1 MCTIEEHAHWDLT
14 HFWKVGVD
22 YGLGASSFLP
32 ADKRVRV
39 YDPDTHA
46 VLGEGE
52 DVLEAERDY
61 KRRKETRT
69 PEEIEV
75 RHWTETFSKEDFLF
89 MHELARA
96 PFPAPTGPE
105 SKIARVMMYGLAK
118 PQKNEA
124 GEKFIHLTEEGRGI
138 LALITDENGNKKPG
152 RPGYG
157 PDGRDLPWIKKIE
170 LVYSKWRGMMLNMRS
185 RTCKI

>member
-39 YDPDTHA
+39 YNPNTHV

-61 KRRKETRT
+61 KRRLETRT
-69 PEEIEV
+69 PEEIQV
-75 RHWTETFSKEDFLF
+75 HSWTELFSTEDFLF

-124 GEKFIHLTEEGRGI
+124 GEKFILLTEEEIGR
-138 LALITDENGNKKPG
+138 AH
-152 RPGYG
+152 
-157 PDGRDLPWIKKIE
+157 
-170 LVYSKWRGMMLNMRS
+170 V
-185 RTCKI
+185 